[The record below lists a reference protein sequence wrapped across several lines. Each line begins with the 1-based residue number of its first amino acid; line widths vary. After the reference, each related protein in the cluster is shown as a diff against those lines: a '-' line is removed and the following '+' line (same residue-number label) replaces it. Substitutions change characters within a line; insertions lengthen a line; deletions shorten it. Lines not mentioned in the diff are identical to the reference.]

1 VLSSAG
7 GVIKG
12 NFTIKLQENYAAAF
26 RESSQFNGGGIFPQ
40 SASSDVLPL
49 LLFNNIPVGFDISN
63 CTVVLTDLN
72 GAMSPGAPTLSF
84 TNVTPASPI
93 LIVNFNEPLN
103 LATIDVPSITCTE
116 VNAGGAILP
125 LHGPDITVQA
135 TLSPTGAALSNSGT
149 PLTSLITGQI
159 PRFQMSLLPAT
170 PLTVVSILA
179 PSITSIVPPSASPGD
194 SLYVTINGSR
204 LATTSDV
211 TISGSG
217 LMTEIIDVTDS
228 AVIVYMHI
236 EPSAT
241 PGPRTVTVTTSEG
254 TTPPFSSFTILGTA
268 KKRGPQL
275 TSQ

>member
-1 VLSSAG
+1 
-7 GVIKG
+7 
-12 NFTIKLQENYAAAF
+12 
-26 RESSQFNGGGIFPQ
+26 
-40 SASSDVLPL
+40 
-49 LLFNNIPVGFDISN
+49 
-63 CTVVLTDLN
+63 
-72 GAMSPGAPTLSF
+72 MSPGAPTLSF

-103 LATIDVPSITCTE
+103 LADYRRSFDNMHGSECRRGDPPPAW
-116 VNAGGAILP
+116 AGHHSTGHTFA
-125 LHGPDITVQA
+125 D
-135 TLSPTGAALSNSGT
+135 GAALSNSGT
-149 PLTSLITGQI
+149 PLTSLITGQV
-159 PRFQMSLLPAT
+159 PRFQISLLPAT